1 MKQYGCRMA
10 DRTTSSITIG
20 ADRSTVMAV
29 IADFPS
35 YPRWAGQVKAARILS
50 TGPDGRP
57 ATVRFVLDAGVIS
70 DEYTL
75 GYTWYGDEAVDWKIV
90 EAGKMVSGLT
100 GSYRLAETGGGT
112 EVTYE
117 LAVDLKVPMIGMI
130 KRKAEKVIVD
140 TALKGLKKRVE
151 TP

>member
-1 MKQYGCRMA
+1 MA

-20 ADRSTVMAV
+20 AGRSTVMTV
-29 IADFPS
+29 IADFAA
-35 YPRWAGQVKAARILS
+35 YPEWAGQVKSAQVLS
-50 TGPDGRP
+50 NGEDGRP
-57 ATVRFVLDAGVIS
+57 DRVRFVLDAGPIS

-75 GYTWYGDEAVDWKIV
+75 AYTWHGDESVDWVIA

-100 GSYRLAETGGGT
+100 GSYRLAETGAGT

-130 KRKAEKVIVD
+130 KRKAEKVIID

-151 TP
+151 AG

>member
-1 MKQYGCRMA
+1 MA

-20 ADRSTVMAV
+20 ADPSAITAV
-29 IADFPS
+29 IADFAA
-35 YPRWAGQVKAARILS
+35 YPEWAGQVKSAEVLS
-50 TGPDGRP
+50 VGDDGRP

-70 DEYTL
+70 DQYTL
-75 GYTWYGDEAVDWKIV
+75 GYRWHGDEAVDWETV
-90 EAGKMVSGLT
+90 EAGKMISALT
-100 GSYRLAETGGGT
+100 GSYRLAGAAGRTD
-112 EVTYE
+112 VTYE

-151 TP
+151 SR

>member
-1 MKQYGCRMA
+1 MA
-10 DRTTSSITIG
+10 DRTTSNITIG
-20 ADRSTVMAV
+20 ADRSTVMKV
-29 IADFPS
+29 IADFAA
-35 YPRWAGQVKAARILS
+35 YPEWAGQVKSARILS
-50 TGPDGRP
+50 TGEDGLP
-57 ATVRFVLDAGVIS
+57 ATVRFALDAGVIN

-75 GYTWYGDEAVDWKIV
+75 GYTWHGEDSVDWSVV

-130 KRKAEKVIVD
+130 RRKAEKVIID
-140 TALKGLKKRVE
+140 TALRGLKKRVE
-151 TP
+151 SP